1 MIWMLIG
8 AIAAGIG
15 LGYYV
20 LPPQAAG
27 QIGDLTLWAL
37 NFLILM
43 IGIEVGQNL
52 AVFKEIR
59 KHGVMLVA
67 IPLGIIAG
75 SALGGV
81 AASQLFHQPAS
92 TGLAIAAGYG
102 WYSLSGILL
111 TTLDGAQT
119 GAVAFI
125 TNIFREL
132 MTIVSVPFLAKY
144 FNRYTTIAPAGA
156 TSMDST
162 LPVISRYTD
171 PEVAIMAFF
180 NGVVLSALVPVLVP
194 FFYSL

>member
-1 MIWMLIG
+1 MIWILIG

-15 LGYYV
+15 LGYYA

-81 AASQLFHQPAS
+81 AASQLFHQPSS

-132 MTIVSVPFLAKY
+132 LTIVSVPFLAKY
-144 FNRYTTIAPAGA
+144 FNRYTAIAPAGA

>member
-1 MIWMLIG
+1 MIWVLIA
-8 AIAAGIG
+8 AIAAGVGIG
-15 LGYYV
+15 YFA
-20 LPPQAAG
+20 LPPDSGA
-27 QIGDLTLWAL
+27 QIGSLTMWAL

-43 IGIEVGQNL
+43 IGIEVGLNL
-52 AVFKEIR
+52 SVFKEIR
-59 KHGVMLVA
+59 KHGAMLVA
-67 IPLGIIAG
+67 IPLGIVGG
-75 SALGGV
+75 SAVGGF
-81 AASQLFHQPAS
+81 AASLIFDQPAT

-125 TNIFREL
+125 SNIFREL
-132 MTIVSVPFLAKY
+132 LTIASVPFIAKY
-144 FNRYTTIAPAGA
+144 FNRYTVIAPAGA

-194 FFYSL
+194 FFYGL

>member
-15 LGYYV
+15 AGYWL
-20 LPPQAAG
+20 LPPGSESMIA
-27 QIGDLTLWAL
+27 DLTMYAL
-37 NFLILM
+37 NFLLLM

-52 AVFKEIR
+52 GIFKEIR
-59 KHGVMLVA
+59 KHGTMLLA

-75 SALGGV
+75 SAIGGY
-81 AASQLFHQPAS
+81 AASVLFHQPAS

-111 TTLDGAQT
+111 TTLDSAQT
-119 GAVAFI
+119 GAVAFMS
-125 TNIFREL
+125 NIFREL
-132 MTIVSVPFLAKY
+132 MTIISVPFLAKY
-144 FNRYTTIAPAGA
+144 LNKYSAIAPAGA

-171 PEVAIMAFF
+171 PEIVIMAFF
-180 NGVVLSALVPVLVP
+180 NGAVLSALVPLLVP
-194 FFYSL
+194 FFYAL

>member
-15 LGYYV
+15 AGYWL
-20 LPPQAAG
+20 LPPGSESMIA
-27 QIGDLTLWAL
+27 DLTMYAL
-37 NFLILM
+37 NFLLLM

-52 AVFKEIR
+52 GIFKEIR
-59 KHGVMLVA
+59 KHGTMLVA

-75 SALGGV
+75 SAIGGY
-81 AASQLFHQPAS
+81 AASVLFHQPAS

-111 TTLDGAQT
+111 TTLDSAQT
-119 GAVAFI
+119 GAVAFMS
-125 TNIFREL
+125 NIFREL
-132 MTIVSVPFLAKY
+132 MTIISVPFLAKY
-144 FNRYTTIAPAGA
+144 LNKYSAIAPAGA

-171 PEVAIMAFF
+171 PEIVIMAFF
-180 NGVVLSALVPVLVP
+180 NGAVLSALVPLLVP
-194 FFYSL
+194 FFYAL

>member
-15 LGYYV
+15 VGYV
-20 LPPQAAG
+20 ALPPEAG
-27 QIGDLTLWAL
+27 GLIGELTLWAL

-52 AVFKEIR
+52 SVFKEIR
-59 KHGVMLVA
+59 KHGTMLVA

-75 SALGGV
+75 SALGGFV
-81 AASQLFHQPAS
+81 SSLVFGQPAS

-119 GAVAFI
+119 GAVAFM

-132 MTIVSVPFLAKY
+132 MTIISVPFLAKY
-144 FNRYTTIAPAGA
+144 LNHYSAIAPAGA
-156 TSMDST
+156 TAMDST

-171 PEVAIMAFF
+171 PEAAIMAFF
-180 NGVVLSALVPVLVP
+180 SGVVLSSLVPVLVP
-194 FFYSL
+194 FFYGL

>member
-15 LGYYV
+15 LGYFA

-75 SALGGV
+75 SALGGI
-81 AASQLFHQPAS
+81 AASQLFHQPSS

-111 TTLDGAQT
+111 TTLDGPQT

-132 MTIVSVPFLAKY
+132 LTIVSVPFLAKY

>member
-15 LGYYV
+15 AGYWL
-20 LPPQAAG
+20 LPPG
-27 QIGDLTLWAL
+27 SESLIGNLTMYAL
-37 NFLILM
+37 NFLLLM

-52 AVFKEIR
+52 GIFKEIR
-59 KHGVMLVA
+59 KHGTMLVA

-75 SALGGV
+75 SAIGGY
-81 AASQLFHQPAS
+81 AASVLFHQPAS

-111 TTLDGAQT
+111 TTLDSAQT
-119 GAVAFI
+119 GAVAFMS
-125 TNIFREL
+125 NIFREL
-132 MTIVSVPFLAKY
+132 MTIISVPFLAKY
-144 FNRYTTIAPAGA
+144 LNKYSAIAPAGA

-171 PEVAIMAFF
+171 PEIVIMAFF
-180 NGVVLSALVPVLVP
+180 NGAVLSALVPLLVP
-194 FFYSL
+194 FFYAL